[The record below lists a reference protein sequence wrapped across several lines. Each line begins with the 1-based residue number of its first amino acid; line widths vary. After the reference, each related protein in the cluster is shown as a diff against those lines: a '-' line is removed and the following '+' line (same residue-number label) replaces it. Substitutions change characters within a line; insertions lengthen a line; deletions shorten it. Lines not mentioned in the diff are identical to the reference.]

1 MVSKFAENGDF
12 DTSGFVYFLY
22 YWRKPLIIIT
32 IIAILASI
40 LFSSPLFIT
49 PKYKSTV
56 ILFPVATNSISKA
69 LISQQSGIKEDVLGF
84 GEEEQA
90 EQMLQILNSNKIRDR
105 IVKKFD
111 LMEHY
116 GIDPGS
122 RYRNTRLVKEYESN
136 VSFRR
141 TEYMAVKISVLDKDP
156 QMAAD
161 IANTI
166 AELLDSTKTQMQ
178 KERAMTA
185 FRIVEQEYIDLQK
198 EISGIVDSLKV
209 IGKLGVND
217 YESQSEV
224 INQQLAIAL
233 RNGDMGAV
241 RALEERLDVL
251 AEYGGAFL
259 SLKNTLEFKSEQLTL
274 LKAKYQEAKVDA
286 QAELPQKFVVNSAYQ
301 AEKKSYPVRWIIVVI
316 TTLSSLLLAILV
328 LIIIE
333 NFARIKKKSLSIKL
347 WSFDNL
353 AFLNQDDKKKK
364 KKKKKKKNKEKK
376 EKRTIHEERVTG
388 PVAERPSPEE
398 DNGITPGHEEG
409 PGIANEGSGPGS
421 SARETEN
428 TEEKHNTESSEEKS
442 YNTSE
447 MKSFYDNTGLVG
459 ILIKWWIHIAV
470 IALIALLLGV
480 LFSSPV
486 FITPKYK
493 SYAVVYPANIS
504 PYSDESETEQMLQL
518 LQSKDIRDS
527 VIKKFDLAAHY
538 KVDSNFK
545 YFYSTIYYEFGQN
558 VTISKTPYE
567 SVEITVLDKDPEMA
581 NNMVNAIIDFYNKK
595 VRTLHNEK
603 YIEVIRMYEAIIDKK
618 QAHIDSLKNRLYLLS
633 TEYGLIDYDAQALEI
648 TKGYLRTVMGAT
660 STSINQKEVM
670 RLKENIEQKGGEL
683 IELVESIKNEAQN
696 FSMLKVDYETAV
708 RFYTD
713 ELTYANVVTPPY
725 PADKKSYPI
734 RWLIVVFTVIATVFL
749 AIIIILIIERYRH
762 HLRIKK

>member
-12 DTSGFVYFLY
+12 DTSGFIYFLY
-22 YWRKPLIIIT
+22 HWRKPLIIIT
-32 IIAILASI
+32 LVAILASV

-105 IVKKFD
+105 IVSKYN

-116 GIDPGS
+116 GIEPGS
-122 RYRNTRLVKEYESN
+122 KYRNTRLVREYESN

-141 TEYMAVKISVLDKDP
+141 TEYMAVKISVLDTDP

-166 AELLDSTKTQMQ
+166 AELLDSTKTEMQ
-178 KERAMTA
+178 RERAMSA
-185 FRIVEQEYIDLQK
+185 FKIVEQEYIDLQK
-198 EISGIVDSLKV
+198 EISDIVDSLKV
-209 IGKLGVND
+209 IGRLGVND

-241 RALEERLDVL
+241 RALEGRLNVL
-251 AEYGGAFL
+251 AEYGGSFL

-274 LKAKYQEAKVDA
+274 LKAKYQEAKMDA
-286 QAELPQKFVVNSAYQ
+286 LSELPQKFVVNSAYK
-301 AEKKSYPVRWIIVVI
+301 AEKKSYPIRWIIVVI
-316 TTLSSLLLAILV
+316 TALSSLLLAVLV

-353 AFLNQDDKKKK
+353 TFLNQDNPRKKKK
-364 KKKKKKKNKEKK
+364 KKKKKKKNTVQEEKAPAAVAESPAKEEKTEKDSSAKDIPLTDGDTDKTTTVTKEK
-376 EKRTIHEERVTG
+376 E
-388 PVAERPSPEE
+388 AEPLQKS
-398 DNGITPGHEEG
+398 
-409 PGIANEGSGPGS
+409 
-421 SARETEN
+421 
-428 TEEKHNTESSEEKS
+428 ESSKEKS
-442 YNTSE
+442 YNISE
-447 MKSFYDNTGLVG
+447 MKTFYDNSGLVG
-459 ILIKWWIHIAV
+459 IILKWWIHIAV

-518 LQSKDIRDS
+518 LQSRDIRDS
-527 VIKKFDLAAHY
+527 VINKFDLAAHY
-538 KVDSNFK
+538 EIDSNFK
-545 YFYSTIYYEFGQN
+545 YFYSTIYYEYGQN

-581 NNMVNAIIDFYNKK
+581 NDMVNAIIDFYHKK

-603 YIEVIRMYEAIIDKK
+603 YLEVIRMFEAIIDKK
-618 QAHIDSLKNRLYLLS
+618 QAHIDSLKNRLYTLS

-660 STSINQKEVM
+660 TTSINQKEVM
-670 RLKENIEQKGGEL
+670 RLKENIERHGGEL

-696 FSMLKVDYETAV
+696 FSMLKVDYETTV

-713 ELTYANVVTPPY
+713 ELTYANVITPPY
-725 PADKKSYPI
+725 PADKKSYPV

-749 AIIIILIIERYRH
+749 TIIIILIIERYRH
-762 HLRIKK
+762 HFRLKK

>member
-12 DTSGFVYFLY
+12 DSSGFIYFLH

-32 IIAILASI
+32 LLAIAASI
-40 LFSSPLFIT
+40 LFSSPLFIN

-84 GEEEQA
+84 GEEEQT
-90 EQMLQILNSNKIRDR
+90 EQMLQILSSNKIRDR
-105 IVKKFD
+105 VVQKFN

-116 GIDPGS
+116 RINPES
-122 RYRNTRLVKEYESN
+122 EYKNTRLYREFISN

-141 TEYMAVKISVLDKDP
+141 TEYMAVKISVLDEDP

-178 KERAMTA
+178 KERAMKA
-185 FRIVEQEYIDLQK
+185 FKIVEKEYISLQN
-198 EISGIVDSLKV
+198 EITGIVDSLRV

-233 RNGDMGAV
+233 RNGDMSAV
-241 RALEERLDVL
+241 RALEQRLEVL

-259 SLKNTLEFKSEQLTL
+259 SLKNILEFKSEQLSL

-286 QAELPQKFVVNSAYQ
+286 EEELPQKFIVNSAYK
-301 AEKKSYPVRWIIVVI
+301 AEKKSYPIRWIIVI
-316 TTLSSLLLAILV
+316 ISTLSALLLAILV
-328 LIIIE
+328 IIIIE
-333 NFARIKKKSLSIKL
+333 NFAKIKKKSLKLKL
-347 WSFDNL
+347 WSYDNL
-353 AFLNQDDKKKK
+353 AIFDRENPPKER
-364 KKKKKKKNKEKK
+364 KEKK
-376 EKRTIHEERVTG
+376 
-388 PVAERPSPEE
+388 VAVQ
-398 DNGITPGHEEG
+398 
-409 PGIANEGSGPGS
+409 
-421 SARETEN
+421 
-428 TEEKHNTESSEEKS
+428 EEKVPEPVIEKKPKEETPPVQKPEAHKEKEITKEENKKTFESSQEKS
-442 YNTSE
+442 YNNSE
-447 MKSFYDNTGLVG
+447 MKTYYDNSSLFGL
-459 ILIKWWIHIAV
+459 IFKWWIHIAV
-470 IALIALLLGV
+470 ITVIALLLGV
-480 LFSSPV
+480 LFSSPI

-518 LQSKDIRDS
+518 LQSKDIKDS
-527 VIKKFDLAAHY
+527 VIKQFDLAAHY

-558 VTISKTPYE
+558 VKINKTPYE
-567 SVEITVLDKDPEMA
+567 SVDITVLDKDPIMA
-581 NNMVNAIIDFYNKK
+581 NNMVNAIIDYYNKK
-595 VRTLHNEK
+595 VRQIHNDK
-603 YIEVIRMYEAIIDKK
+603 YLEVIRMYEAIIIKK
-618 QAHIDSLKNRLYLLS
+618 QAHIDSLKHQLYILS
-633 TEYGLIDYDAQALEI
+633 TEYGLIDYDAQALEV

-660 STSINQKEVM
+660 STSINQREVM
-670 RLKENIEQKGGEL
+670 RLKTNIEEHGGEL

-696 FSMLKVDYETAV
+696 FSMLKVDYENQV

-713 ELTYANVVTPPY
+713 ELTYANIITPPY
-725 PADKKSYPI
+725 PADKKAYPV
-734 RWLIVVFTVIATVFL
+734 RWLIVVFTMIATIFL
-749 AIIIILIIERYRH
+749 TIIIILIIERYRH
-762 HLRIKK
+762 QFRIKK

>member
-12 DTSGFVYFLY
+12 DSSGFIYFLY

-32 IIAILASI
+32 LLAIAASI
-40 LFSSPLFIT
+40 LFSSPLFIN

-105 IVKKFD
+105 VVQKFN

-116 GIDPGS
+116 RINPKS
-122 RYRNTRLVKEYESN
+122 EYKNTRLYRKFVSN

-141 TEYMAVKISVLDKDP
+141 TEYMAVKISVLDEDP

-178 KERAMTA
+178 KERATMA
-185 FRIVEQEYIDLQK
+185 FLIVEKEYIHLQH
-198 EISGIVDSLKV
+198 EITGIIDSLRV

-233 RNGDMGAV
+233 RNNEMSAV
-241 RALEERLDVL
+241 RALEQRLDVL

-259 SLKNTLEFKSEQLTL
+259 SLKNTLEFKSEQLSL

-286 QAELPQKFVVNSAYQ
+286 EEELPQKFIVNSAYK
-301 AEKKSYPVRWIIVVI
+301 AEQKSYPIRWIIVVVS
-316 TTLSSLLLAILV
+316 TLSALFLAILV
-328 LIIIE
+328 IIIIE
-333 NFARIKKKSLSIKL
+333 NFAKIKKKSLTIKL
-347 WSFDNL
+347 WSYDNL
-353 AFLNQDDKKKK
+353 AIFDRKEPHKER
-364 KKKKKKKNKEKK
+364 KEKK
-376 EKRTIHEERVTG
+376 ATVQEEKVPE
-388 PVAERPSPEE
+388 PVIEKK
-398 DNGITPGHEEG
+398 
-409 PGIANEGSGPGS
+409 
-421 SARETEN
+421 
-428 TEEKHNTESSEEKS
+428 TEEEAPPVPKPEALKEIIKEENKKTSESSQEQS
-442 YNTSE
+442 YNNSE
-447 MKSFYDNTGLVG
+447 MKTYYDNSSLFG
-459 ILIKWWIHIAV
+459 IIFKWWIHIAV
-470 IALIALLLGV
+470 ITVIALLLGV
-480 LFSSPV
+480 LFSSPI

-493 SYAVVYPANIS
+493 SYAIVYPANIS

-518 LQSKDIRDS
+518 LHSKDIKDS
-527 VIKKFDLAAHY
+527 VIKQFDLAAHY
-538 KVDSNFK
+538 RVDSNFK

-558 VTISKTPYE
+558 VKINKTPYE
-567 SVEITVLDKDPEMA
+567 SVDITVLDKDPLMA
-581 NNMVNAIIDFYNKK
+581 NNMVNAIIDYYNKK
-595 VRTLHNEK
+595 VRQIHNDK
-603 YIEVIRMYEAIIDKK
+603 YLEVIRMYDPIIIKK
-618 QAHIDSLKNRLYLLS
+618 QEHIDSLKHRLFILS
-633 TEYGLIDYDAQALEI
+633 TEYGLIDYDIQALEV

-660 STSINQKEVM
+660 STSINTREVM
-670 RLKENIEQKGGEL
+670 RLKTNIEEHGGEL

-696 FSMLKVDYETAV
+696 FSMLKVDYENAV

-713 ELTYANVVTPPY
+713 ELTYANVITPPY
-725 PADKKSYPI
+725 PADKKAYPI
-734 RWLIVVFTVIATVFL
+734 RWLIVVFTMIATIFL
-749 AIIIILIIERYRH
+749 TIIIILIIERYRH
-762 HLRIKK
+762 QFRIKK